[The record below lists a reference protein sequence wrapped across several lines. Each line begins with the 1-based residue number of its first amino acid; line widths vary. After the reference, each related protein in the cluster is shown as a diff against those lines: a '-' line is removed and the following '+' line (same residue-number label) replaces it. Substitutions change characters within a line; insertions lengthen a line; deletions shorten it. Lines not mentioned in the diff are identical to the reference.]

1 MISYILEV
9 ICCFG
14 KFSLELISFP
24 VELKVALLQLQV
36 AFLAS
41 IEQLELF
48 VLFLI
53 HPNSVQ
59 WKLSSAL
66 GGMCSLCVRHEG
78 RTF

>member
-48 VLFLI
+48 VLFVI
-53 HPNSVQ
+53 QSN
-59 WKLSSAL
+59 
-66 GGMCSLCVRHEG
+66 G
-78 RTF
+78 FF